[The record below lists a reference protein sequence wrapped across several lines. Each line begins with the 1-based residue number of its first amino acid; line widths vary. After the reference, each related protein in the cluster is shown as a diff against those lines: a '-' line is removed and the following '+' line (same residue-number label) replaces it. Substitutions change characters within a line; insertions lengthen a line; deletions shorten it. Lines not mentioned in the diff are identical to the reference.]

1 MTSRQLLQDLVEPS
15 GAFVT
20 PMVHKH
26 HLVLSR
32 APHPFLRPEI
42 SPGASELLLSYINV
56 EH

>member
-42 SPGASELLLSYINV
+42 SPGGFRASVELRNMS
-56 EH
+56 